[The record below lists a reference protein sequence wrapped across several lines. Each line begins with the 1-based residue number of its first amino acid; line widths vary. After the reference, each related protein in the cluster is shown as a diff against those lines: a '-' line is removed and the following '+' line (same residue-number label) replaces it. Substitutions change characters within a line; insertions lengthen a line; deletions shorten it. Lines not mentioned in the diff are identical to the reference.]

1 MSYEGIIAKN
11 KEWIDQTF
19 AKLDKK
25 LSKTAVKSRDKIP
38 YTTVNGEHDDKS
50 KTDISWWTNG
60 FWGGL
65 MWLMYSK
72 TKNEDYRLTAEK
84 SEQLLD
90 EAFTMVEK
98 QSHDTGFIWHI
109 LSGASYKL
117 TGNKQSRNRDLIAA
131 MILASRY
138 NVEGNYIRSWNGKDQ
153 EGWTIIDCM
162 MNIPMLYWAAEET
175 NAPRYKKLAIRYADM
190 AMKEHVRADGSVN
203 HIVVHD
209 PDHADV
215 VIGTKAGQGYAEGSC
230 WSRGASWALYGF
242 VLSYIHTKEQ
252 KYLDTAKKVANYF
265 IANVSATDWLPLLD
279 FRQPETPVYYDST
292 AGAIAACGLIEI
304 AKHTEGVEQE
314 MYLSSAIK
322 ILKAME
328 KNWCDWTDSND
339 SILQMGSERYG
350 YNMHIHII
358 YGDYFF
364 TEAILKLTGS
374 DFLVW

>member
-11 KEWIDQTF
+11 KQWIDQTF